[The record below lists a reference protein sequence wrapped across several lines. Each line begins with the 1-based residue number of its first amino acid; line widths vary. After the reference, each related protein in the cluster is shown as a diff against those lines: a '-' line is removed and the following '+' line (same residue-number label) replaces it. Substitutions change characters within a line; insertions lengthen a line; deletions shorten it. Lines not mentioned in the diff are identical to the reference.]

1 MGQKHCDCLS
11 QLGKEHRREKLK
23 VCMNQMTD
31 TTINSPQEQP
41 MIVTERV
48 VNKEVKQ
55 MKSHRLENVL

>member
-1 MGQKHCDCLS
+1 
-11 QLGKEHRREKLK
+11 
-23 VCMNQMTD
+23 MNQMTD

-48 VNKEVKQ
+48 INKEVKQ